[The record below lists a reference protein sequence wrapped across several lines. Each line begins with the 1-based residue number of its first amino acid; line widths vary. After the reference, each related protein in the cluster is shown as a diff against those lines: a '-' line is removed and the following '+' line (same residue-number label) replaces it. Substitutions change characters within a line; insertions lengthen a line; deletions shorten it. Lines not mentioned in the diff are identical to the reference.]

1 MSTSSSK
8 NNLIETNTKK
18 AEELDKFKDKKST
31 IKKKK
36 TCFLRMSIMLFSSF
50 TFFFLIFYLKIIS
63 CIQNLNVLWAV
74 SFFTAC
80 LPVNAFF
87 VYFWKNGYGFR
98 K

>member
-50 TFFFLIFYLKIIS
+50 TFFF
-63 CIQNLNVLWAV
+63 
-74 SFFTAC
+74 
-80 LPVNAFF
+80 
-87 VYFWKNGYGFR
+87 
-98 K
+98 